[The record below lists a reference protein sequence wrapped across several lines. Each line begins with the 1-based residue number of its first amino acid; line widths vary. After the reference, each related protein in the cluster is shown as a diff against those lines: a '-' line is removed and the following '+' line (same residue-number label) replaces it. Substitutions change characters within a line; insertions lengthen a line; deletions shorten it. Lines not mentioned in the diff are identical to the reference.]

1 MNSIVKESLLFDF
14 YGNMLTEKKQHVM
27 RLYHEE
33 NLTLSEIAENAGIS
47 RAAVHDSLKKA
58 ERQLADFESKLGLV
72 EKFIKTDDTVERAG
86 GMIDHLLLE
95 YGDDRELCEQLKKIR
110 SLVADLAAL

>member
-14 YGNMLTEKKQHVM
+14 YGNLLTEKKQHVM

-33 NLTLSEIAENAGIS
+33 NLTLSEIAEDAGVS

-58 ERQLADFESKLGLV
+58 ERQLADFENKLGLV
-72 EKFIKTDDTVERAG
+72 EKFMKTEDAVERAG
-86 GMIDHLLLE
+86 SMIDRLLRK
-95 YGDDRELCEQLKKIR
+95 YGDDRELSEQLKEIR
-110 SLVADLAAL
+110 SLVGSLAAL